1 MTPDQFKEAAQI
13 ALGRKSISA
22 NTEIEV
28 GQMREILGL
37 IGRTSGPRVE
47 WAETNGLRVV
57 ATRAAR
63 KGLNAWVRVGDVC
76 AVLEDENSP
85 LSRSVRKSRALRASR
100 TNGHPVRKSE
110 EEAPLLDETPQIEV
124 SELYEGT
131 AAPQHMPA
139 TAQMAQTDAVAL
151 RNIGMRLDDLTARIN
166 NLQQCVKAN
175 ALRLRRI
182 DRKINAM
189 LKAWGIED
197 TPTEQDALEAALT
210 ELVNDGME
218 D

>member
-1 MTPDQFKEAAQI
+1 MTPDQFKEAAMI

-76 AVLEDENSP
+76 AVLEDENSS
-85 LSRSVRKSRALRASR
+85 LSRSVRMSRALRASR

-131 AAPQHMPA
+131 AAPEHMPA
-139 TAQMAQTDAVAL
+139 TVQMAQTDAVAL
-151 RNIGMRLDDLTARIN
+151 RNIGMRLDDMTARLN

-210 ELVNDGME
+210 ELVNDGKE